1 MRAKMLNLVRLVFVA
16 LLWAAASLAGPV
28 LANEAGVGDGQ
39 DRNTVSTYRLS
50 PGDILRIQ
58 VFDHPDVSGQYE
70 IDASGSITFP
80 LLGRVSAKGQSVTEL
95 KTELAAA
102 LDRDYLVDPR
112 VSVEVLNF
120 RPFFILGQVNKPGS
134 YPFRNGLDVRQAVAL
149 AGGYTRRARSSS
161 MTILRTIE
169 NQRREIEAT
178 EDTPVLPGD
187 TIEINRRFF

>member
-1 MRAKMLNLVRLVFVA
+1 MTNGIRLTFAA
-16 LLWAAASLAGPV
+16 LLWAVAGLAGPV
-28 LANEAGVGDGQ
+28 LANEAGEGQ
-39 DRNTVSTYRLS
+39 DRNTAATYRLS

-95 KTELAAA
+95 KTELATA
-102 LDRDYLVDPR
+102 LDRDYLVNPR

-134 YPFRNGLDVRQAVAL
+134 YPFRNGLDIRQAVAL

-161 MTILRTIE
+161 MTIQRIVE
-169 NQRREIEAT
+169 NQRLEVEAT

-187 TIEINRRFF
+187 TIEISRRLF

>member
-1 MRAKMLNLVRLVFVA
+1 MRARAMKLPRLMIGA
-16 LLWAAASLAGPV
+16 LLLAVAGPAGPGLAGNAAAA
-28 LANEAGVGDGQ
+28 EGQ
-39 DRNTVSTYRLS
+39 DPATAATYRLS

-58 VFDHPDVSGQYE
+58 VFEHPDVSGQYE
-70 IDASGSITFP
+70 IDGSGSITFP
-80 LLGRVSAKGQSVTEL
+80 LLGRVPAKGQSVTEL
-95 KTELAAA
+95 KTELATA

-134 YPFRNGLDVRQAVAL
+134 YPFRSGLDIRQAVAL

-169 NQRREIEAT
+169 SQRQELEAT
-178 EDTPVLPGD
+178 EDTPLLPGD
-187 TIEINRRFF
+187 TIEISRRLF